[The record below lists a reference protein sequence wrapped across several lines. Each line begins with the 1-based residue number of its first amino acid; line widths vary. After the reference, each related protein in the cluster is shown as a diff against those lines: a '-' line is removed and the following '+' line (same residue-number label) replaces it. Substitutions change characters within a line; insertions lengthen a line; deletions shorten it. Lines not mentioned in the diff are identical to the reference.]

1 MRVVRDIG
9 TRVETER
16 TAQLREVQQLSQ
28 TQVASQ
34 TPGLD
39 SQQTGSMTEVT
50 ASMADLVGHETP
62 STVTLPGDSLLENF
76 SSTLVAAQPAATLS
90 TLQAKP
96 SIPPPPR
103 SSSVDIDALL
113 DSNTER
119 PTMPAPLTAARTGP
133 ATTQGTQNLL
143 DLSDFDPLR

>member
-1 MRVVRDIG
+1 MRVVREIG
-9 TRVETER
+9 TRVEAEH

-28 TQVASQ
+28 TQVEPQ

-39 SQQTGSMTEVT
+39 SQKTGSMTDVT
-50 ASMADLVGHETP
+50 ASMADLVGHETR
-62 STVTLPGDSLLENF
+62 STVTLPGDSLLEDF

-90 TLQAKP
+90 TSQVKP

-113 DSNTER
+113 DSNTVR
-119 PTMPAPLTAARTGP
+119 PTIPAPLTAARTGP

>member
-1 MRVVRDIG
+1 MRVVREIG

-16 TAQLREVQQLSQ
+16 TAQLREMQQLSQ
-28 TQVASQ
+28 AQVEPQ
-34 TPGLD
+34 IFRLD
-39 SQQTGSMTEVT
+39 AQHTGNVT
-50 ASMADLVGHETP
+50 DVTVSMADLVGHNTR
-62 STVTLPGDSLLENF
+62 SISTLPGDTLLEDF
-76 SSTLVAAQPAATLS
+76 TSTLVAAQPAATLS
-90 TLQAKP
+90 TLQTEP
-96 SIPPPPR
+96 SIPPPQR
-103 SSSVDIDALL
+103 SSSADINALL